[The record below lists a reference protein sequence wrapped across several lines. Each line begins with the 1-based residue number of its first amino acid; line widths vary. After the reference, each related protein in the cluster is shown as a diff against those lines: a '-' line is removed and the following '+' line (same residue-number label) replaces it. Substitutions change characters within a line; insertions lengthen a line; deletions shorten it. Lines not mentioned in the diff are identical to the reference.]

1 MMRQYITVAMVY
13 GFISI
18 LPAAA
23 IEIVDIRGL
32 GNDEVPEIPWEYLR
46 SNDIKLSFIF
56 PEIMWIGRD
65 KLLYK
70 ISPLYWSGDIIS
82 GNFSR
87 ISEIEDHIPIRF
99 DTDSRPVTQ
108 FDAAVIK
115 NWKSMD
121 ESVYGFYSV
130 QTGWIDIDRS
140 MYRRLKRF
148 PMDEETKRLS
158 RSADGLIFWKYRLLG
173 GHVIVPRPAYYDI
186 NYGPVITYD
195 FSLRHAETGEL
206 QMLPPDFPEFRNIG
220 SAACVAVSFD
230 RFRLA
235 LTAGH
240 IRRPEGIDEE
250 YPESHIFVMRVVYDG
265 TLRVPADIRSEP
277 SWESPVTGRLNA
289 GTVVKVQDADIY
301 TLTDSGEEDFWYRVE
316 SDIHTGWV
324 FGGSLIIEGEDWGE
338 RLEGRG
344 RPLDVNTLT
353 ADN

>member
-1 MMRQYITVAMVY
+1 MMRQYITAAMVY
-13 GFISI
+13 GFISV

-32 GNDEVPEIPWEYLR
+32 GNAEIPREYMMSIEPKMSLG
-46 SNDIKLSFIF
+46 F
-56 PEIMWIGRD
+56 PEVTWIGRD
-65 KLLYK
+65 KLLYRL
-70 ISPLYWSGDIIS
+70 SPLYWSGNIVS

-87 ISEIEDHIPIRF
+87 ISEIEKRAPTRF
-99 DTDSRPVTQ
+99 TDSTPVTQ
-108 FDAAVIK
+108 FDAAVIEHS
-115 NWKSMD
+115 KSMD
-121 ESVYGFYSV
+121 EWVYGFYSV

-140 MYRRLKRF
+140 MYLRLSQF
-148 PMDEETKRLS
+148 PSDEETKRLS

-173 GHVIVPRPAYYDI
+173 GHVIVPRPAYDDI
-186 NYGPVITYD
+186 NYGPDITYGL
-195 FSLRHAETGEL
+195 SIRHAETGEL
-206 QMLPPDFPEFRNIG
+206 QMLPPGFLEFRGIG
-220 SAACVAVSFD
+220 SATLVDVSFD

-235 LTAGH
+235 LTAMY
-240 IRRPEGIDEE
+240 ISPSEEIDEE
-250 YPESHIFVMRVVYDG
+250 YRESNIFVMRVVYDG

-289 GTVVKVQDADIY
+289 GTVVKVQDADRY

-324 FGGSLIIEGEDWGE
+324 FGGSLIIEGEDWRE
-338 RLEGRG
+338 RLEDRG